1 LEASRSSAVMLD
13 LLKRLQM
20 LEPGKSPLTCPAFAF
35 SFERL
40 VKILGF
46 LLAA

>member
-1 LEASRSSAVMLD
+1 MLD
-13 LLKRLQM
+13 FLKRLQTR
-20 LEPGKSPLTCPAFAF
+20 EPGKSLLTCPAFAF
-35 SFERL
+35 SFERP